1 MELIAILISLVVE
14 RFLGSMEEFRNFGW
28 FRRYAAWVTARL
40 SGMQGTNGPLG
51 VLLILLLPIFLVLA
65 AEYYLTHW
73 WVGLGLI
80 FSVLVLLFSFGP
92 HDLEAQVEAYI
103 EAEERDD
110 QESAKEHAALLL
122 GGDIPDTEA
131 ERTRRMIEISLVE
144 ANERIFA
151 VLIWFLVLGP
161 TGAILYR
168 LTSQLANNS
177 RKDEY
182 SPELAAAVQRLH
194 SILNWPPARLCSLA
208 YAFAGSFVDAL
219 HAWRL
224 QEWQDRWELGSH
236 LVLIASGLGALGYI
250 PGEEKDGHEHDLS
263 LLHETMALIRRAVVV
278 FLGIAALFTLA
289 GWMS

>member
-14 RFLGSMEEFRNFGW
+14 RFLGSMEEFRNFSW
-28 FRRYAAWVTARL
+28 FRHYAGWLMQRL
-40 SGMQGTNGPLG
+40 SGLQAANGALS
-51 VLLILLLPIFLVLA
+51 VLLILLVPVLVILS

-73 WVGLGLI
+73 WFVLGLA
-80 FSVLVLLFSFGP
+80 FSVVILLFSFGP
-92 HDLEAQVEAYI
+92 HDLEAQIEAYV

-110 QESAKEHAALLL
+110 QESAKEHASVLL
-122 GGDIPDTEA
+122 GQSAEGGEA
-131 ERTRRMIEISLVE
+131 YLTREIIQTSLVE

-177 RKDEY
+177 WSEEQ
-182 SPELAAAVQRLH
+182 SAVAEAARRLH
-194 SILNWPPARLCSLA
+194 AILDWPSSRLCALA
-208 YAFAGSFVDAL
+208 FAFAGSFVDAL
-219 HAWRL
+219 HAWRI
-224 QEWQDRWELGSH
+224 QERQDDWEQGSH
-236 LVLIASGLGALGYI
+236 LILIASGLGALGYV
-250 PGEEKDGHEHDLS
+250 PGEEEDGHEHDVALV
-263 LLHETMALIRRAVVV
+263 HETIALIRRAVVV